1 MAKMFRDLV
10 SRTMTPL
17 QQARASKRARAL
29 LEEMSLAQ
37 LRKAR
42 ELSQLDMAAKL
53 NTTQSSISRLEHQA
67 DMYLSTLREY
77 VEASG
82 GHLDLIARYR
92 DTEIR
97 LTQLADLASARG
109 RL

>member
-1 MAKMFRDLV
+1 MAKRFRDLAA
-10 SRTMTPL
+10 RTMTAE
-17 QQARASKRARAL
+17 QRARAAKRAQAL
-29 LEEMSLAQ
+29 LMEMSLGQ

-42 ELSQLDMAAKL
+42 ELSQLEMAEKL
-53 NTTQSSISRLEHQA
+53 KTTQSSISRLEHQA

-97 LTQLADLASARG
+97 LAQFADLAS
-109 RL
+109 L

>member
-1 MAKMFRDLV
+1 MAKRFRDLA
-10 SRTMTPL
+10 SSTMTAE
-17 QQARASKRARAL
+17 QRARAANRAKAML
-29 LEEMSLAQ
+29 TEMSLAQ

-53 NTTQSSISRLEHQA
+53 KTTQSSISRLEHQA

-82 GHLDLIARYR
+82 GQLDLIVRYR

-97 LTQLADLASARG
+97 LSQFADLASA
-109 RL
+109 

>member
-1 MAKMFRDLV
+1 MKKKFRDLA
-10 SRTMTPL
+10 SRTMTVE
-17 QQARASKRARAL
+17 QRARAANRARAL
-29 LEEMSLAQ
+29 LTEMSLSQ

-42 ELSQLDMAAKL
+42 ELSQLNMAEKL
-53 NTTQSSISRLEHQA
+53 KTTQSSISRLEHQA

-82 GHLDLIARYR
+82 GHLELIARYR

-97 LTQLADLASARG
+97 LTQFADLASA
-109 RL
+109 

>member
-1 MAKMFRDLV
+1 MTKKFRDLV
-10 SRTMTPL
+10 LRTMTVE
-17 QQARASKRARAL
+17 QRARAAERAKAML
-29 LEEMSLAQ
+29 MEMNLAE

-42 ELSQLDMAAKL
+42 QLSQLEMAKKL
-53 NTTQSSISRLEHQA
+53 KTTQSSISRLEHQA

-82 GHLDLIARYR
+82 GRLDLIARYR

-97 LTQLADLASARG
+97 LNQFADLASA
-109 RL
+109 

>member
-1 MAKMFRDLV
+1 MAKKFRDLV
-10 SRTMTPL
+10 SKTMTAE
-17 QQARASKRARAL
+17 QRARAATHAKAL
-29 LEEMSLAQ
+29 LKEMSLAQ

-42 ELSQLDMAAKL
+42 ELSQLNMAEKL
-53 NTTQSSISRLEHQA
+53 KTTQSSISRLEHQA

-82 GHLDLIARYR
+82 GHLELIARYR

-97 LTQLADLASARG
+97 LTQFADLASV
-109 RL
+109 

>member
-1 MAKMFRDLV
+1 MTKKFRDLV
-10 SRTMTPL
+10 LRTMTGE
-17 QQARASKRARAL
+17 QRARAAGRASVL
-29 LEEMSLAQ
+29 LTEMSLTE

-42 ELSQLDMAAKL
+42 ELSQLEMAKKL
-53 NTTQSSISRLEHQA
+53 KTTQSSISRLEHQA

-97 LTQLADLASARG
+97 LTRIADLASA
-109 RL
+109 

>member
-1 MAKMFRDLV
+1 MAKKFRDLT
-10 SRTMTPL
+10 SRTMTAE
-17 QQARASKRARAL
+17 QRARAANRTKAML
-29 LEEMSLAQ
+29 IEMSLAQ

-53 NTTQSSISRLEHQA
+53 KTTQSSISRLEHQA

-82 GHLDLIARYR
+82 GRLDLIARYR

-97 LTQLADLASARG
+97 LSQFADLASA
-109 RL
+109 

>member
-1 MAKMFRDLV
+1 
-10 SRTMTPL
+10 MTAE
-17 QQARASKRARAL
+17 QRARAARRAKDL
-29 LEEMSLAQ
+29 LTEMSLAE

-42 ELSQLDMAAKL
+42 ELSQIDMAAKL
-53 NTTQSSISRLEHQA
+53 KTTQSSISRLEHQA

-82 GHLDLIARYR
+82 GQLDLIARYR

-97 LTQLADLASARG
+97 LSQFADLASA
-109 RL
+109 

>member
-1 MAKMFRDLV
+1 MTKKFRDLV
-10 SRTMTPL
+10 RKTMTVE
-17 QQARASKRARAL
+17 QRARAAKRARTML
-29 LEEMSLAQ
+29 TEMSLTE

-42 ELSQLDMAAKL
+42 ELSQLEMAEKL
-53 NTTQSSISRLEHQA
+53 KTTQSSISRLERQA

-82 GHLDLIARYR
+82 GKLELIARYR

-97 LTQLADLASARG
+97 LVHFADLARA
-109 RL
+109 

>member
-10 SRTMTPL
+10 SKTMTEE
-17 QQARASKRARAL
+17 QQARAGKRARAL
-29 LEEMSLAQ
+29 LKEMSLAQ

-53 NTTQSSISRLEHQA
+53 KTTQSSISRLEHQA

-82 GHLDLIARYR
+82 GHLDLIVRYR

-97 LTQLADLASARG
+97 LTQLADLASA
-109 RL
+109 

>member
-1 MAKMFRDLV
+1 MKKKFRDLA
-10 SRTMTPL
+10 SRTMTVE
-17 QQARASKRARAL
+17 QRARAASRAKAL
-29 LEEMSLAQ
+29 LTEMSLAQ

-53 NTTQSSISRLEHQA
+53 KTTQSSISRLEHQA

-97 LTQLADLASARG
+97 VIQFADLASA
-109 RL
+109 

>member
-1 MAKMFRDLV
+1 MPKTFRDLV
-10 SRTMTPL
+10 SKTMTTE
-17 QQARASKRARAL
+17 QRARAATHAKAL
-29 LEEMSLAQ
+29 LKEMSLAQ

-42 ELSQLDMAAKL
+42 ELSQLNMAEKL
-53 NTTQSSISRLEHQA
+53 KTTQSSISRLEHQA

-82 GHLDLIARYR
+82 GHLELIARYR

-97 LTQLADLASARG
+97 LTQFADLASV
-109 RL
+109 

>member
-1 MAKMFRDLV
+1 MAKRFRDLV
-10 SRTMTPL
+10 SRTMTAE
-17 QQARASKRARAL
+17 QRARAARRAKDL
-29 LEEMSLAQ
+29 LTEMSLAE

-42 ELSQLDMAAKL
+42 ELSQIDMAAKL
-53 NTTQSSISRLEHQA
+53 KTTQSSISRLEHQA

-82 GHLDLIARYR
+82 GQLDLIARYR

-97 LTQLADLASARG
+97 LSQFADLASA
-109 RL
+109 